1 MGKVAAR
8 EFRNEVSDVL
18 NRVAY
23 GGERVVI
30 TRRGKGVAVLVSVE
44 DAETLEEL
52 ENRLDIKQARKVL
65 AEADRKGEKP
75 VPWKQAKKAMGL

>member
-23 GGERVVI
+23 GGERIVI

-44 DAETLEEL
+44 DAEALEEL

-65 AEADRKGEKP
+65 ADADRKGEKP
-75 VPWKQAKKAMGL
+75 VPWKQAKKALGL

>member
-8 EFRNEVSDVL
+8 EFRNEISGAL

-23 GGERVVI
+23 GGERIVI

-44 DAETLEEL
+44 DAKALEEL
-52 ENRLDIKQARKVL
+52 ENRLDIKEARKVL
-65 AEADRKGEKP
+65 AKAERKGEKP
-75 VPWKQAKKAMGL
+75 IAWEHAKKILGL